1 MSSIHF
7 LLGKTLGRYEI
18 VGHIG
23 HGGMAEVYLGQQVNL
38 DRHVAIKVLHPFL
51 ADEVG
56 FVTRFQREAKLVAT
70 LRYPNIVRVYDF
82 DHDEEYDIYYMVM
95 EYIRGM
101 TLKDRLQ
108 NDDLSLEEGVFITSE
123 IADALHYA
131 HQREMVH
138 RDVKPANI
146 MFTEEGHPVLA
157 DFGIARMLSVSGLTA
172 SGAMVGTPAYMAP
185 EIGMGE
191 PATAAADIYSLGVIL
206 YQVATGRLPFEAEIP
221 MSLVMKHINDPVPP
235 PTKFAPDIPAE
246 LETVILTALAKQPA
260 ERYATSGKMAV
271 ALRQALNLEQPSYS
285 TRSTSSVSDSQP
297 PSQPQKPEGEVLETE
312 EAREPLLRSWTIVNQ
327 LTEKEQATTE
337 EKRAQTSVR
346 RRLLHVLLLAL
357 LPLVAGI
364 GLWWWNGG
372 EIPVDLVNFLNSRG
386 ISADF
391 IATQTPTVTPAATST
406 PEELDV
412 VTPTATSAPPLIPT
426 VALTATEE
434 TMYHYRAKVLR
445 LYTTPS
451 AQAVPP
457 GTDLLVYITLG
468 NGGERPWPA
477 GMQLVFVSGAELS
490 ATTTILP
497 LEALSGGG
505 EVQVLLPLRAPS
517 APGAYKS
524 TWEVQRPDGEPASSQ
539 IKLEVLVEDLPPAT
553 PTPTPVE
560 EETVTPTPQAALAME
575 TPELLNWEINAAQ
588 ETWSGTLALA
598 ATGGTG
604 EYHFYRDTIGEDTE
618 IHTARLEFS
627 WRQCIPLP
635 LKIILVSGDETLVW
649 EEQIPYP
656 APEQCDQ

>member
-18 VGHIG
+18 VAHIG

-70 LRYPNIVRVYDF
+70 LRHPNIVQVYDF

-95 EYIRGM
+95 EYIQGM

-108 NDDLSLEEGVFITSE
+108 NNGLSLEEGVFIASG

-131 HQREMVH
+131 HQRDMVH

-191 PATAAADIYSLGVIL
+191 PATASADIYSLGVIL
-206 YQVATGRLPFEAEIP
+206 YQLAAGRLPFEAEVP
-221 MSLVMKHINDPVPP
+221 MGLVMKHINDPVPL
-235 PTKFAPDIPAE
+235 PTEFAPDISSE

-260 ERYATSGKMAV
+260 ERYVTSGKMAI

-285 TRSTSSVSDSQP
+285 TRSTLSANDNQP
-297 PSQPQKPEGEVLETE
+297 PSQTEKPAEEILEAD

-327 LTEKEQATTE
+327 PTDKEQAAAE
-337 EKRAQTSVR
+337 GERSQTSVG
-346 RRLLHVLLLAL
+346 RRLLRLLLLVL
-357 LPLVAGI
+357 LPLVVGI

-372 EIPVDLVNFLNSRG
+372 EIPVDLVNFLTSRG
-386 ISADF
+386 ISVDF
-391 IATQTPTVTPAATST
+391 IATQTPTVTPAATAT

-412 VTPTATSAPPLIPT
+412 VTPTATSAPIIPT
-426 VALTATEE
+426 VALTATGEAL
-434 TMYHYRAKVLR
+434 YNYRAKVLR

-451 AQAVPP
+451 DQAVPP
-457 GTDLLVYITLG
+457 GTSLLVYITLG

-477 GMQLVFVSGAELS
+477 GMQLAFVSGEELS

-497 LEALSGGG
+497 LEALSAGE
-505 EVQVLLPLRAPS
+505 EVQVLLPLRAPLE
-517 APGAYKS
+517 PGTYKS
-524 TWEVQRPDGEPASSQ
+524 IWEVQCPDGEPASSQ
-539 IKLEVLVEDLPPAT
+539 IKLEVIVEDLPTIT
-553 PTPTPVE
+553 PIPTLVE
-560 EETVTPTPQAALAME
+560 EETVTPTPQVALNME
-575 TPELLNWEINAAQ
+575 TPELLNWEINEEQ

-604 EYHFYRDTIGEDTE
+604 EYHFYRDIISEDTE
-618 IHTARLEFS
+618 IHAVRIEFS

-635 LKIILVSGDETLVW
+635 LKIILVSGEETLIW

-656 APEQCDQ
+656 APEQCGQ